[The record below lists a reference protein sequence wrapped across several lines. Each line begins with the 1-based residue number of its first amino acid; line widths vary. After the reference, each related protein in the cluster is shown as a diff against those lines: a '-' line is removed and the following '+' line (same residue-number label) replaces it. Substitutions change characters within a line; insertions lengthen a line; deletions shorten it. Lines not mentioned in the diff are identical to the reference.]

1 LAAPTSLAE
10 HLNIDRRDLELRLR
24 WVQFTER
31 DSELIRAA
39 AVHLR
44 PVSADIARE
53 FYDHSFKFNEFAK
66 KVEDSNST
74 RARLEKAQE
83 GYFLSLLEGNPDEKY
98 LEGRLHIG
106 KVHAVLQIEP
116 RWNIG
121 NYGTYA
127 QIIFPRLAPHFDS
140 VTLAETMVAFQKLF
154 MFDVTLAIEAYIAF
168 GMMARMQEVT
178 GALLTSTD
186 LLSLSSGEVETASR
200 EIAQGIEQIAKGAI
214 EQTENAG
221 LIRDE
226 VGQVQDA
233 ASQVADQAHQ
243 QAQALTA
250 AIARSRDTAS
260 VSRGAT
266 EAATSG
272 MESVEQTIAAMD
284 SITETVSQTSSQLE
298 DLSAR
303 GSEIGT
309 ITKTI
314 SEIADQTNLLALNA
328 AIEAARAGDAGR
340 GFAVVAAEVRS
351 LAERA
356 SNAAKDIAKLIEDVR
371 RGMDASAGSMRSAV
385 ERVNEGTLRAR
396 ETGEVLGRL
405 VEVNRRVSAE
415 VGGGENGETGLTG
428 ILEQVGGLAEQTQ
441 DLATG
446 MRELTASAAVRAAS
460 AGAAAEESAASAEEV
475 SASAEEVS
483 AQTGTVASQADQ
495 LRSLAIQ
502 LRTFIESLGF
512 TVDES
517 KETRR
522 AA

>member
-1 LAAPTSLAE
+1 VAATTTLAE
-10 HLNIDRRDLELRLR
+10 HLSIDRNDLDLRLR
-24 WVQFTER
+24 WVQFGDREA
-31 DSELIRAA
+31 ELVRAA
-39 AVHLR
+39 AVYLR
-44 PVSADIARE
+44 PAAAEIARE
-53 FYDHSFKFNEFAK
+53 FYDHSFRFPEFTR
-66 KVEDSNST
+66 KVEESGST

-83 GYFLSLLEGNPDEKY
+83 GYFLTLLDGTPDERY
-98 LEGRLHIG
+98 VESRLHIG
-106 KVHAVLQIEP
+106 KVHAVLGVHP
-116 RWNIG
+116 RWNMG

-127 QIIFPRLAPHFDS
+127 QLIFPRLAPHLDP
-140 VTLAETMVAFQKLF
+140 TQLAETVVAFQKLL
-154 MFDVTLAIEAYIAF
+154 MFDASLAIESYIAF

-178 GALLTSTD
+178 GALLGATD
-186 LLSLSSGEVETASR
+186 MLSLSSGEVETASR
-200 EIAQGIEQIAKGAI
+200 EIAQAIEQIARGAV

-226 VGQVQDA
+226 VGQVQESADM
-233 ASQVADQAHQ
+233 VAMQARE
-243 QAQALTA
+243 QAEALTT
-250 AIARSRDTAS
+250 AIARSRETAD

-266 EAATSG
+266 EAATTG
-272 MESVEQTIAAMD
+272 MDSVEQTIAAMD

-298 DLSAR
+298 SLSAR
-303 GSEIGT
+303 GTEIGT

-371 RGMDASAGSMRSAV
+371 RGMDTSAGSMRSAV

-396 ETGEVLGRL
+396 EAGEVLGRL
-405 VEVNRRVSAE
+405 VEVNRKVSEE
-415 VGGGENGETGLTG
+415 VGGVQNGDGGLTG
-428 ILEQVGGLAEQTQ
+428 VLEQVGALAEQTQ
-441 DLATG
+441 SLATG

-475 SASAEEVS
+475 SASSEEVS
-483 AQTGTVASQADQ
+483 AQTGEVANQADQ
-495 LRSLAIQ
+495 LRSLALE
-502 LRTFIESLGF
+502 LRTFIEALGF
-512 TVDES
+512 TVEES
-517 KETRR
+517 TEARR